1 MIPGWFLWFYG
12 SYTSWAP
19 DARSETLNTHQK
31 VPALSV
37 SCLAPRSR
45 LLLLAGLLWS
55 SSYKKRFLFD
65 WASRY
70 SHLQTW
76 CLFSLGCEWMNESQ
90 GKVQC
95 AVQAQAHNILLLPK
109 KCTPAHMHTIQ
120 AQKHAAMCTAHRK
133 ITHTE
138 ATTWRKT
145 AGLQSKNK
153 IQIHRYTGPAFH
165 RCLIFFHMRM
175 RKR

>member
-1 MIPGWFLWFYG
+1 
-12 SYTSWAP
+12 
-19 DARSETLNTHQK
+19 
-31 VPALSV
+31 
-37 SCLAPRSR
+37 
-45 LLLLAGLLWS
+45 
-55 SSYKKRFLFD
+55 
-65 WASRY
+65 
-70 SHLQTW
+70 
-76 CLFSLGCEWMNESQ
+76 MNESQ

-95 AVQAQAHNILLLPK
+95 AVQAQVHNILLLPK

-175 RKR
+175 RKRQLRLYWLGKNHDQGCTLLRELNKALKGSNFMGTKCAVFATYLCGREALYWQLIRWVACCNLCKSGRRSPGR